1 MDEAYAIPSEEAMK
15 IALRTQQIIALE
27 TNVTSVVDP
36 LGGSYYVETLT
47 NRVEAEVMA
56 ILAKVDALGG
66 TIKAIEEGFF
76 QREIADS
83 AYDFARRKAAGE
95 QPVIGVNT
103 LVEPSEPPPIPIHKV
118 DPAVEA
124 RQVARLGETRRRR
137 DQALVD
143 RLLDRLEREAR
154 EAATNLMPVTIELV
168 RARASV
174 GEIAARLR
182 RVWGSYVERPVF

>member
-1 MDEAYAIPSEEAMK
+1 
-15 IALRTQQIIALE
+15 
-27 TNVTSVVDP
+27 
-36 LGGSYYVETLT
+36 
-47 NRVEAEVMA
+47 
-56 ILAKVDALGG
+56 
-66 TIKAIEEGFF
+66 
-76 QREIADS
+76 
-83 AYDFARRKAAGE
+83 
-95 QPVIGVNT
+95 
-103 LVEPSEPPPIPIHKV
+103 
-118 DPAVEA
+118 VEA